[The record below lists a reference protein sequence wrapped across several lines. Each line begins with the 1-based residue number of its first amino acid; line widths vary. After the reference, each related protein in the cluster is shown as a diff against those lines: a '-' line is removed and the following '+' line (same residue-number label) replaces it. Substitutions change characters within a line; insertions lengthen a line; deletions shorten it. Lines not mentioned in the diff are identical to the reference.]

1 MKTVIRSA
9 AAGCA
14 FALVTAAVHFSGL
27 LSFESPVTV
36 ALVGGLVVAGL
47 TAFALSDYKRKPS
60 FRVRPPAESG
70 SSTVETDW
78 TYATRVGHWG
88 QPMKRDQEAADHAA
102 PAGPASSSPASEVK
116 AVRQ

>member
-1 MKTVIRSA
+1 MKTTIRSA
-9 AAGCA
+9 LAGCA

-27 LSFESPVTV
+27 LPFENPVTI
-36 ALVGGLVVAGL
+36 ALVGGLVVGGL

-88 QPMKRDQEAADHAA
+88 QPTRRAQEAADHAA
-102 PAGPASSSPASEVK
+102 PAAPASSGPASEIK